1 MLDTINYK
9 IFLGSKS
16 PRRQALL
23 KNLGF
28 DFEIFTIETEEIFPS
43 DLKKEEVTN
52 HLAQLKAK
60 AYEGKLAENELVI
73 TADTIV
79 WHNDNVL
86 GKPKNEKEAFDIL
99 KSLSGDSHH
108 VYTSVCIKSKEKEV
122 VFSDCTTVFF
132 SALSDEEI
140 NYYITNYKPFDKA
153 GAYGIQDWIGLRA
166 ITKIEGSYY
175 NVMGLPTEKLYKAL
189 LQF

>member
-16 PRRQALL
+16 PRRQELL

-52 HLAQLKAK
+52 HLAKLKAK
-60 AYEGKLAENELVI
+60 AYEGQLAENELVI

-79 WHNDNVL
+79 WHNDTVL

-99 KSLSGDSHH
+99 KSLSGDSHR
-108 VYTSVCIKSKEKEV
+108 VYTSVCIKSKVKEV

-153 GAYGIQDWIGLRA
+153 GTYGIQDWIGLRA

>member
-16 PRRQALL
+16 PRRQELL

-52 HLAQLKAK
+52 HLAKLKAK

-79 WHNDNVL
+79 WHNDTVL

-99 KSLSGDSHH
+99 KSLSGDSHR
-108 VYTSVCIKSKEKEV
+108 VYTSVCIKSKVKEV

-166 ITKIEGSYY
+166 IRKIEGSYY
-175 NVMGLPTEKLYKAL
+175 NVMGLPTEKLYEAL

>member
-16 PRRQALL
+16 PRRQELL

-52 HLAQLKAK
+52 HLAKLKAK
-60 AYEGKLAENELVI
+60 AYEGQLAENELVI

-79 WHNDNVL
+79 WHNDTVL

-99 KSLSGDSHH
+99 KSLSGDSHR
-108 VYTSVCIKSKEKEV
+108 VYTSVCIKSKVKEV

-166 ITKIEGSYY
+166 IKKIEGSYY
-175 NVMGLPTEKLYKAL
+175 NVMGLPTEKLYEAL

>member
-16 PRRQALL
+16 PRRQELL
-23 KNLGF
+23 KALGI

-52 HLAQLKAK
+52 HLAKLKAK
-60 AYEGKLAENELVI
+60 AYEGQLAENELVI

-79 WHNDNVL
+79 WHNDTVL
-86 GKPKNEKEAFDIL
+86 GKPKNEKEAFEIL
-99 KSLSGDSHH
+99 KSLSGDSHR
-108 VYTSVCIKSKEKEV
+108 VYTSVCIKSKVKEV

-166 ITKIEGSYY
+166 IRKIEGSYY
-175 NVMGLPTEKLYKAL
+175 NVMGLPTEKLYEAL